1 MAVVF
6 EATIRV
12 DDTENWYIELKDTVD
27 GRITHCLNI
36 EELEKKIEEFGEDYG
51 GHIDEVKWL
60 KADDV
65 LPHIMDDIRAK
76 MAEAREKI
84 EADRD
89 EPLTPFAEDTQAK

>member
-36 EELEKKIEEFGEDYG
+36 EELEKK
-51 GHIDEVKWL
+51 
-60 KADDV
+60 
-65 LPHIMDDIRAK
+65 
-76 MAEAREKI
+76 
-84 EADRD
+84 
-89 EPLTPFAEDTQAK
+89 